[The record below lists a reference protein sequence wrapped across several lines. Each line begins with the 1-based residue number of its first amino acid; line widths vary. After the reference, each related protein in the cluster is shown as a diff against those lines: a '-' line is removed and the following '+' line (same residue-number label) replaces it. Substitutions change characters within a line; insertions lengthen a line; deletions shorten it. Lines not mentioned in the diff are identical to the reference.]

1 MPRFEI
7 TRNFPIETSISIP
20 PSAQSLEIEE
30 KLADRGHS
38 HEKRLISDAF
48 HEAAAAAQVFCFY
61 AAAAA
66 DLEVVIPEAVSQSV
80 SQSLQPRINGYLDPA
95 AAAVSRP
102 SLMPRGQFTNEAV
115 VHLYYILLG

>member
-30 KLADRGHS
+30 ELADRGHS

-61 AAAAA
+61 AAA
-66 DLEVVIPEAVSQSV
+66 DLEVVIPEAVSRSNPE
-80 SQSLQPRINGYLDPA
+80 LTDI
-95 AAAVSRP
+95 
-102 SLMPRGQFTNEAV
+102 
-115 VHLYYILLG
+115 